1 MNSVRSVCVVDDDA
15 AVRSALARMLR
26 VAGYEVQ
33 TFADADA
40 FLEDDDRSRASCLIL
55 DVRMP
60 GMDGIEL
67 HRLLIAHRINTPV
80 IFLTAH
86 GDVPMA
92 VEAMRRGVI
101 DFVEKPF
108 DKEHLLERVRQAVQL
123 DAVQRE
129 QSKSCDTIREQLGL
143 LTAREREVLEL
154 LIDGHTPKQ
163 ISERLGTSRHTVKHQ
178 RTSILKKMQAA
189 SEVELVKLVAAVRQ
203 AQPE

>member
-1 MNSVRSVCVVDDDA
+1 MKSVRSVCVVEDDA

-33 TFADADA
+33 SFADADA
-40 FLEDDDRSRASCLIL
+40 FLKGCLLSRISCLIL

-67 HRLLIAHRINTPV
+67 HRHLIEHRINTPV

-92 VEAMRRGVI
+92 VESMRRGVI

-108 DKEHLLERVRQAVQL
+108 DKEHLLERVQQAMEL
-123 DAVQRE
+123 DAAQRE
-129 QSKSCDTIREQLGL
+129 QSTTCAAIREQLDL
-143 LTAREREVLEL
+143 LTAREREVLDL
-154 LIDGHTPKQ
+154 LIAGHTPKQ
-163 ISERLGTSRHTVKHQ
+163 ISARLGTSRHTVKHQ
-178 RTSILKKMQAA
+178 RTSILKKMQVA

-203 AQPE
+203 I

>member
-67 HRLLIAHRINTPV
+67 HRHLIAHRINTPV

-86 GDVPMA
+86 GDV
-92 VEAMRRGVI
+92 
-101 DFVEKPF
+101 
-108 DKEHLLERVRQAVQL
+108 
-123 DAVQRE
+123 
-129 QSKSCDTIREQLGL
+129 
-143 LTAREREVLEL
+143 AR
-154 LIDGHTPKQ
+154 
-163 ISERLGTSRHTVKHQ
+163 
-178 RTSILKKMQAA
+178 
-189 SEVELVKLVAAVRQ
+189 
-203 AQPE
+203 AQPCPACERPESGSSLANDRRLPERRRHRQTFAPRNPPRATSEPARSAQRHRRPPRTPIEPSSWINFLEASRLHEPPARLAM